1 MKRTYSKEFKIKAC
15 ELVIKENI
23 AVAVVAEKFG
33 IHHVMLH
40 RWVSE
45 YRELGEDAFVGKGH
59 QNPADAELRRLRK
72 ENERLKMENEILK
85 KQRHTLQKTRRT
97 DKVCPK
103 RADRM

>member
-40 RWVSE
+40 GSVSE
-45 YRELGEDAFVGKGH
+45 YRELGEEAFVGKGH
-59 QNPADAELRRLRK
+59 QNPTDAELRRLRK
-72 ENERLKMENEILK
+72 ENERLQMRLRLIIGEPA
-85 KQRHTLQKTRRT
+85 
-97 DKVCPK
+97 V
-103 RADRM
+103 

>member
-15 ELVIKENI
+15 ELVTKDDI

-45 YRELGEDAFVGKGH
+45 YRELGEEAFVGKGH
-59 QNPADAELRRLRK
+59 QNPADAELRKLRK

-85 KQRHTLQKTRRT
+85 KAAAYFAK
-97 DKVCPK
+97 DPENG
-103 RADRM
+103 